1 MNILLVQKYPSTIL
15 IRIETDHLC
24 LQIYTSSIVFDPF
37 EELYIWLGM
46 IRDRQL
52 PATMAIDE
60 EGHGVTLNAKLN
72 DNEQID
78 FTIEQCRYWDK
89 QKPPVYL
96 RNCMKA
102 EELVQCFYDG
112 ITEFIKERYVIQSS
126 NFVVLSNINWDRLL
140 TKPDVVPDWK
150 MRLAMYG
157 GGCSRVTET
166 GIDTIE
172 TTLEQKELYNLRNFL
187 YFVSRTSHDEI
198 GMLADLYKT
207 LPVDI
212 ALGEID
218 SDWYQ
223 KHRQE
228 IENEYKVY
236 DARIRKKQERARL
249 FELRQAR
256 LKTLKLGQLVD
267 GTVAAFKPYGLHV
280 DIGGYYALLHI
291 SWISQ
296 VQIED
301 LTEIFQLRGW
311 VKAIITYLDIEKG
324 RVGISTKEL
333 ESQPGDMLKDPILVY
348 QNAESMVK
356 K

>member
-1 MNILLVQKYPSTIL
+1 MNITLVQKYPSRIL
-15 IRIETDHLC
+15 LRIETDFLC
-24 LQIYTSSIVFDPF
+24 LQIQTSSIVFDPF

-52 PATMAIDE
+52 PTTMAIVG

-72 DNEQID
+72 DSEHID

-96 RNCMKA
+96 KKCMKA

-112 ITEFIKERYVIQSS
+112 VTEFIKERYVIQAST
-126 NFVVLSNINWDRLL
+126 FVVLSNLNWDSLL
-140 TKPDVVPDWK
+140 TKPDIAPNWK

-157 GGCSRVTET
+157 GGGLRVPET

-172 TTLEQKELYNLRNFL
+172 TTLEQQELYNLRNFL
-187 YFVSRTSHDEI
+187 YFVSTTSRDQI

-223 KHRQE
+223 KRKQE
-228 IENEYKVY
+228 IEDEYKVY
-236 DARIRKKQERARL
+236 DL
-249 FELRQAR
+249 
-256 LKTLKLGQLVD
+256 
-267 GTVAAFKPYGLHV
+267 AA
-280 DIGGYYALLHI
+280 
-291 SWISQ
+291 
-296 VQIED
+296 
-301 LTEIFQLRGW
+301 
-311 VKAIITYLDIEKG
+311 
-324 RVGISTKEL
+324 
-333 ESQPGDMLKDPILVY
+333 
-348 QNAESMVK
+348 
-356 K
+356 